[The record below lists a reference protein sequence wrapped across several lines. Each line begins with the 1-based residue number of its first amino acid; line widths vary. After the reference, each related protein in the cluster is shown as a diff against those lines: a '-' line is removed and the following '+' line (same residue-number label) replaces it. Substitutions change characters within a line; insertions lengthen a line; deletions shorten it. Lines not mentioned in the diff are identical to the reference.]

1 MAKSKWFKVVRT
13 IQAEF
18 EYKGRVIPTTIQAG
32 SLIEIGRHAA
42 QVLLPN
48 GDIRWGLTTIPAAD
62 LRRSRG

>member
-18 EYKGRVIPTTIQAG
+18 EYKGRVIPTTIEAG
-32 SLIEIGRHAA
+32 SLIEIGRHEA

>member
-18 EYKGRVIPTTIQAG
+18 EYKGRVIPTIIQAG

-62 LRRSRG
+62 LRPSRG